1 MKPIPN
7 SLYNLKEQLET
18 GCSFSAHLSS
28 AMETLRIN
36 GYEIEARELRECNLD
51 RDDLLK
57 AVNKI
62 IKEMPLCK
70 QRLKTVA
77 RVG

>member
-1 MKPIPN
+1 
-7 SLYNLKEQLET
+7 
-18 GCSFSAHLSS
+18 
-28 AMETLRIN
+28 METLRIN